1 MALNYQFY
9 NNTLQDV
16 KDEIHRRERA
26 YWPEGHINNSAL
38 AWNYQKTAYIILKA
52 LKVTYTPETKQTGP
66 FVATTPATPAPINT
80 FSGQSGQLPS
90 RTTPASYKIETNNDA
105 PVKRIQTPTA
115 PILELYGPDYTK
127 SNGTLKGAVLNSAE
141 INVEGTYGSILKIT
155 VNFTVFDKDE
165 LDNYMNSFLRP
176 GVDIGL
182 EWGWAVNEF
191 AGNEGKDGTPVYVNK
206 SDIHGTVF
214 NFSFSAKED
223 GTWDCSLQAYGPSAM
238 TYGFNA
244 DAKDATNTKPDPS
257 NFATY
262 GILDLFRIIQDNVEE
277 MYEKGDIVTSYC
289 KKIWMSQVTGYF
301 DIDPTN
307 NNSFT
312 ATLDK
317 KEGPIIYI
325 YDLPNGFN
333 PGLTKVVEVFT
344 APGKTEKRTQQIKPS
359 EVTNREKK
367 AFITLDNLISLI
379 NDKINNLSRR
389 GLPNY
394 TFYKDGKDICVGT
407 GLNDLFLQTGPA
419 EAKFAF
425 TTQRNGAP
433 GSTFQHVLSLKG
445 SGETFVNQ
453 IAARTNNIPIQH
465 LVLVSVEF
473 INEEL
478 HKILGGDKYTKDKK
492 ILSFLRLLFQQLE
505 TETGGIIDL
514 ELVPER
520 NLNGSIVSISI
531 VNKNGVPDNALDNI
545 NPFQIKMMTKGSVV
559 RAMSIESKVPDA
571 VATEVATFTRSGLS
585 YGDNEIGNS
594 VTPTELKVVISELR
608 NELLTLNSD
617 YLNNLGETQKRI
629 TSRNKFSTSVRNI
642 YKKLFSIQQSL
653 TLNTDGS
660 LGGINNILD
669 LKTAIFPIYLKLT
682 LDGINGFLYGNAITT
697 NWLPKQYR
705 DSRIYWTVTKIRH
718 RIENNDW
725 ITELEAIYRVKEK

>member
-38 AWNYQKTAYIILKA
+38 EWNYQKTAYIILKA

-66 FVATTPATPAPINT
+66 FVATTPTPVNT
-80 FSGQSGQLPS
+80 FSGQLPS
-90 RTTPASYKIETNNDA
+90 RTTPASYKVETNSNA
-105 PVKRIQTPTA
+105 PVKSIQTPTA

-141 INVEGTYGSILKIT
+141 INVEGTYGSILRIS

-182 EWGWAVNEF
+182 EWGWTVDEF
-191 AGNEGKDGTPVYVNK
+191 AGNKGEDGTPVYVNK
-206 SDIHGTVF
+206 SDIHGTVV

-223 GTWDCSLQAYGPSAM
+223 GTWDCSLQALGPSAM

-262 GILDLFRIIQDNVEE
+262 GILDLFRIIQDDAED
-277 MYEKGDIVTSYC
+277 MYEKGDMVTSYC

-301 DIDPTN
+301 DV
-307 NNSFT
+307 NSTSFNPNT
-312 ATLDK
+312 ATLKK

-325 YDLPNGFN
+325 YDLPSGFE
-333 PGLTKVVEVFT
+333 PAYSSTFT
-344 APGKTEKRTQQIKPS
+344 VTGGTMAGTAASSTQSS
-359 EVTNREKK
+359 EAKITSTEKK
-367 AFITLDNLISLI
+367 AFITLNNLIDVI
-379 NDKINNLSRR
+379 NNKINNLSRR

-419 EAKFAF
+419 EPKFAF
-425 TTQRNGAP
+425 TTQRNGEP
-433 GSTFQHVLSLKG
+433 GSTFQHVLSLRG
-445 SGETFVNQ
+445 SGETFANQ
-453 IAARTNNIPIQH
+453 IAAGTNNIPIQH

-478 HKILGGDKYTKDKK
+478 HKILGGDKYSKDKK

-545 NPFQIKMMTKGSVV
+545 NPFTIKMMTKGSVV

-571 VATEVATFTRSGLS
+571 VHTEVATFTRSGLS
-585 YGDNEIGNS
+585 YGDSEADNS
-594 VTPTELKVVISELR
+594 ITPTSSKTVVA
-608 NELLTLNSD
+608 ELLKELSNLNKS
-617 YLNNLGETQKRI
+617 YLNNVGTDAKKV
-629 TSRNKFSTSVRNI
+629 TSRNKFNASVKDI

-653 TLNTDGS
+653 TLNIDGS

-669 LKTAIFPIYLKLT
+669 LKTAVFPIYLKLT

-718 RIENNDW
+718 MIQNNDW
-725 ITELEAIYRVKEK
+725 TTELEAIYRVKEK

>member
-26 YWPEGHINNSAL
+26 YWPEGHINDSAL

-66 FVATTPATPAPINT
+66 FVATTPAPINT
-80 FSGQSGQLPS
+80 FSGQLPS

-182 EWGWAVNEF
+182 EWGWTVDEF
-191 AGNEGKDGTPVYVNK
+191 VGNKGGDGTPVYVNK

-262 GILDLFRIIQDNVEE
+262 GILDLFRIIQDNVED
-277 MYEKGDIVTSYC
+277 MYEKGDMVTSYC

-301 DIDPTN
+301 DV
-307 NNSFT
+307 NSTSFNPWP

-325 YDLPNGFN
+325 YDLPRGFN
-333 PGLTKVVEVFT
+333 PAYTEVREYFT
-344 APGKTEKRTQQIKPS
+344 SPGKTEKRTVKIKS
-359 EVTNREKK
+359 EEATNLEKK
-367 AFITLDNLISLI
+367 AFITLDNLISVI
-379 NDKINNLSRR
+379 NTKINNIISKK

-419 EAKFAF
+419 EPKFAF
-425 TTQRNGAP
+425 TTQRNGEP
-433 GSTFQHVLSLKG
+433 GSTFQHSLSLRG

-453 IAARTNNIPIQH
+453 IAAGTNNIPIQH

-478 HKILGGDKYTKDKK
+478 HKILGGDKYSRDKK
-492 ILSFLRLLFQQLE
+492 VLSFLRLLFQQLE

-545 NPFQIKMMTKGSVV
+545 NPFLIKMMTKGSVV

-585 YGDNEIGNS
+585 YGDNETGNS
-594 VTPTELKVVISELR
+594 ITPAESKVVIAELL
-608 NELLTLNSD
+608 NELLNLNKS
-617 YLNNLGETQKRI
+617 YLNNLGDSQERI
-629 TSRNKFSTSVRNI
+629 TSRNKFNASVRDI

-653 TLNTDGS
+653 TLNIDGS
-660 LGGINNILD
+660 LGTINNILD
-669 LKTAIFPIYLKLT
+669 LKTAVFPIYLKLT

>member
-66 FVATTPATPAPINT
+66 FVATTPTPVNT
-80 FSGQSGQLPS
+80 FSGQLPS
-90 RTTPASYKIETNNDA
+90 RTTPASYKVETNNDA

-182 EWGWAVNEF
+182 EWGWTVDEF
-191 AGNEGKDGTPVYVNK
+191 AGNKGGDGTPVYVNK

-262 GILDLFRIIQDNVEE
+262 GILDLFRIIQDNVED
-277 MYEKGDIVTSYC
+277 MYEKGDMVTSYC

-301 DIDPTN
+301 DVNSTSTN
-307 NNSFT
+307 T
-312 ATLDK
+312 LPATLKK

-325 YDLPNGFN
+325 YDLPSGFT
-333 PGLTKVVEVFT
+333 PGTT
-344 APGKTEKRTQQIKPS
+344 STTISPYGGANTSTTEADTS
-359 EVTNREKK
+359 TEKK
-367 AFITLDNLISLI
+367 AFITLDNLISVI
-379 NDKINNLSRR
+379 NTKINNLSRR

-419 EAKFAF
+419 EPKFAF
-425 TTQRNGAP
+425 TTQRNGEP
-433 GSTFQHVLSLKG
+433 GSSFQHVLSLRD

-453 IAARTNNIPIQH
+453 IAAGTNNIPIQH

-478 HKILGGDKYTKDKK
+478 HKILGGDKYSRDKK
-492 ILSFLRLLFQQLE
+492 VLSFLRLLFQQLE

-514 ELVPER
+514 ELTPER

-545 NPFQIKMMTKGSVV
+545 NPFLIKMMTKGSVV

-585 YGDNEIGNS
+585 YGDNETGNS
-594 VTPTELKVVISELR
+594 ITPAESKVVVAELL
-608 NELLTLNSD
+608 NELLNLNKS
-617 YLNNLGETQKRI
+617 YLNNLGNSQERI
-629 TSRNKFSTSVRNI
+629 TSRNKFNASVRDI

-660 LGGINNILD
+660 LGTINNILD
-669 LKTAIFPIYLKLT
+669 LKTAVFPIYLKLT

>member
-38 AWNYQKTAYIILKA
+38 AWNYQKTAYLILKA

-66 FVATTPATPAPINT
+66 FVATTPTPVNT
-80 FSGQSGQLPS
+80 FSGQLPS
-90 RTTPASYKIETNNDA
+90 RTTPASYKVETNNDA
-105 PVKRIQTPTA
+105 PVKSIQTPTA

-141 INVEGTYGSILKIT
+141 INVEGTYGSILKIS

-182 EWGWAVNEF
+182 EWGWTVDEF
-191 AGNEGKDGTPVYVNK
+191 AGNKGNPDADDPPVYVNK
-206 SDIHGTVF
+206 SDIHGTVV

-223 GTWDCSLQAYGPSAM
+223 GTWDCSLQALGPSAM

-244 DAKDATNTKPDPS
+244 DAKDSTNTKPDPS

-262 GILDLFRIIQDNVEE
+262 GILDLFRIIQDDVED
-277 MYEKGDIVTSYC
+277 MYEKGDKVETNDGTTNC

-301 DIDPTN
+301 DV
-307 NNSFT
+307 NSTSFNPNT
-312 ATLDK
+312 ATLKK

-325 YDLPNGFN
+325 YDLPSGFT
-333 PGLTKVVEVFT
+333 PGTTSTTVSPYGGANTSTTT
-344 APGKTEKRTQQIKPS
+344 AKTST
-359 EVTNREKK
+359 EKK
-367 AFITLDNLISLI
+367 AFITLDNLISVI
-379 NDKINNLSRR
+379 NRKINNLSRR

-419 EAKFAF
+419 EPKFAF
-425 TTQRNGAP
+425 TTQRNGEP
-433 GSTFQHVLSLKG
+433 GSTFQHSLSLRG

-453 IAARTNNIPIQH
+453 IAAGTNNIPIQH

-478 HKILGGDKYTKDKK
+478 HKILGGDKYAKDKK

-531 VNKNGVPDNALDNI
+531 VNKNGVPDGALDNI
-545 NPFQIKMMTKGSVV
+545 NPFPIKMMTKGSVV

-571 VATEVATFTRSGLS
+571 VHTEVATFTRSGLS
-585 YGDNEIGNS
+585 YGDSEADNS
-594 VTPTELKVVISELR
+594 ITPTSSKTVVA
-608 NELLTLNSD
+608 ELLKELLN
-617 YLNNLGETQKRI
+617 LNKSYFNNVGTDAKKV
-629 TSRNKFSTSVRNI
+629 TSRNKFNASVRDI

-669 LKTAIFPIYLKLT
+669 LKTAVFPIYLKLT

-718 RIENNDW
+718 MIQNNDW

>member
-1 MALNYQFY
+1 MSLNYQFY

-26 YWPEGHINNSAL
+26 YWPDGHINNEAL

-52 LKVTYTPETKQTGP
+52 LKVTYTPETTQTGP
-66 FVATTPATPAPINT
+66 FPMAPNTPVNT
-80 FSGQSGQLPS
+80 FSGQLPS
-90 RTTPASYKIETNNDA
+90 RTTPASYKVEPNSNA
-105 PVKRIQTPTA
+105 PVKSIQTPTA

-182 EWGWAVNEF
+182 EWGWTVDEF
-191 AGNEGKDGTPVYVNK
+191 AGNKGNPDAGDLPVYVNK

-244 DAKDATNTKPDPS
+244 DAKDSTNTKPDPS

-262 GILDLFRIIQDNVEE
+262 GILDLFRIIQDNVED
-277 MYEKGDIVTSYC
+277 MYEKGDIVTGRTEKDAC

-301 DIDPTN
+301 DINSTSN
-307 NNSFT
+307 NPFT

-325 YDLPNGFN
+325 YNLPSGFT
-333 PGLTKVVEVFT
+333 PETTETLIR
-344 APGKTEKRTQQIKPS
+344 GKAALETSNTTS
-359 EVTNREKK
+359 AEVTSFEKK

-407 GLNDLFLQTGPA
+407 GLDDLFLQTGPA
-419 EAKFAF
+419 EPKFAF

-433 GSTFQHVLSLKG
+433 GSSFQHVLSLRG
-445 SGETFVNQ
+445 STENFASQ
-453 IAARTNNIPIQH
+453 IAIGTNNIPIQH

-478 HKILGGDKYTKDKK
+478 HKILGGDKYVKDKK

-531 VNKNGVPDNALDNI
+531 INKNGVPDNALDNI
-545 NPFQIKMMTKGSVV
+545 KPFQIKMMTKGSVV

-571 VATEVATFTRSGLS
+571 IATEVATFTRSGLS
-585 YGDNEIGNS
+585 YGESEAGNS
-594 VTPTELKVVISELR
+594 ITPVESKVVIFELA
-608 NELLTLNSD
+608 NELLKLNSD
-617 YLNNLGETQKRI
+617 YLNNLGETQERI
-629 TSRNKFSTSVRNI
+629 TSRNKFSASVRDI

-669 LKTAIFPIYLKLT
+669 LKTAVFPIYLKLT